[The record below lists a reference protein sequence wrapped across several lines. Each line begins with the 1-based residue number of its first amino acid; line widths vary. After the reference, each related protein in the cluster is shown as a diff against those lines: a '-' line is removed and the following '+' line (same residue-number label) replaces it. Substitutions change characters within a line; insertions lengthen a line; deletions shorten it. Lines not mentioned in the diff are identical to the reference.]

1 MEILLAFKRDLALR
15 GGRRGFLV
23 PNNDRVFAKIKG
35 WPPWPAKVLH
45 RAEGKAETYLI
56 QFYGT
61 YDTSIVKP
69 DCIFVYNDEN
79 KVKYGK
85 TKNSNRWK
93 EAMEEIEN
101 NIPIG
106 DAGPIT
112 EEEEVPEAVE
122 ADADT
127 DGDGELMIDEGPA
140 GPPVLTKEVS
150 KVAAKDPAN
159 LNGKAEQPKG
169 RRGSK
174 ASLSKRDSISS
185 TSSITEV
192 TTPSASAG
200 PATEMVSRSGRKIKP
215 KRFADDEIASPV
227 TAIGKAAAA
236 LSSQDEEGPPTKR
249 AKRAP
254 KTPPAAKTPP
264 TPVEPKETPPPTRA
278 RMVIGKGKGAPA
290 KQQGRL
296 SPDISSPIPKAP
308 ALKPAATAPA
318 AQRRSEAGAAKK
330 ALPALIPAAAPVTTT
345 PQPVAAPTP
354 PPTRRAPTLRQQPK
368 PPQPEIVT
376 DEEESLTESPPVLA
390 INSEEVE
397 ADDKENVKDS
407 AASSN
412 DSEGESESEMEKNS
426 EIDET
431 SSRYSEMEAMDDTKI
446 AFNDKEGELFELRIE
461 AKTDFETE
469 EDRIEYENT
478 IGAVEKIKEDLEQG
492 DAETHETLQELLDAN
507 KDEYDPEDAAN
518 RERRAIQ
525 IRLLRMEG
533 EVIEIIGEI
542 VSCLSEKQA
551 ECYRALEL
559 LERLGSHDLT
569 PLILK
574 KHPEVVQT
582 VARLRNYIGNVDN
595 WEMNDDQLLEF
606 KESAEMI
613 RTKASDIYNNFYN
626 IFIAPEE
633 QDPTVPFEEI
643 FEEEMK
649 FFRKMTEG
657 LTLDGILGLTGE
669 TPEGGFEMFELGEIE
684 A

>member
-1 MEILLAFKRDLALR
+1 MATKYQS
-15 GGRRGFLV
+15 G
-23 PNNDRVFAKIKG
+23 DRVFAKIKG
-35 WPPWPAKVLH
+35 WPPWPAKILN

-61 YDTSIVKP
+61 YDTSVVKP
-69 DCIFVYNDEN
+69 DCIFLYNDDTRA
-79 KVKYGK
+79 KYGK
-85 TKNSNRWK
+85 PKNGNRWK

-101 NIPIG
+101 NIAIG
-106 DAGPIT
+106 DGGPIMD
-112 EEEEVPEAVE
+112 EEEEVEAEAVE
-122 ADADT
+122 ADPDT
-127 DGDGELMIDEGPA
+127 DGDGELMIDEGPSQ
-140 GPPVLTKEVS
+140 PPVLTKEVS
-150 KVAAKDPAN
+150 KPVAAKEPSSV
-159 LNGKAEQPKG
+159 NGKAEQPKG

-185 TSSITEV
+185 TSSTTEV
-192 TTPSASAG
+192 TTPSANAP

-236 LSSQDEEGPPTKR
+236 LSSQEEEGPPTKR
-249 AKRAP
+249 AKRGP

-264 TPVEPKETPPPTRA
+264 TPVEPKEPERPTRP
-278 RMVIGKGKGAPA
+278 RMVIGKGKGAPT
-290 KQQGRL
+290 KPQNSGRL
-296 SPDISSPIPKAP
+296 SPDISSPMPKAP
-308 ALKPAATAPA
+308 ALKPATPAAPA
-318 AQRRSEAGAAKK
+318 AQRRSETGTTKK
-330 ALPALIPAAAPVTTT
+330 ALPALIPAATPVT
-345 PQPVAAPTP
+345 PQPAAAPVAT
-354 PPTRRAPTLRQQPK
+354 PPTRRAPTLRQQPAK
-368 PPQPEIVT
+368 PQPEIVT
-376 DEEESLTESPPVLA
+376 DEEESLNEAPPVLA

-412 DSEGESESEMEKNS
+412 DSEMDSESEMEKNS

-431 SSRYSEMEAMDDTKI
+431 SSRYSEMEGMEDTKI
-446 AFNDKEGELFELRIE
+446 AFADKEGELFELRIE
-461 AKTDFETE
+461 TKQEFETE

-492 DAETHETLQELLDAN
+492 DADTHETLQELLDAN
-507 KDEYDPEDAAN
+507 KEDYDPEDAAN

-559 LERLGSHDLT
+559 LDRLGSHDLT

-582 VARLRNYIGNVDN
+582 VGKLRNYVGNVDN
-595 WEMNDDQLLEF
+595 WDMNDEQLIEF
-606 KESAEMI
+606 KESAALI
-613 RTKASDIYNNFYN
+613 RVKASEIYANFYN
-626 IFIAPEE
+626 IFIPIEE
-633 QDPTVPFEEI
+633 QDQSVPFEEI
-643 FEEEMK
+643 FREEMK
-649 FFRKMTEG
+649 VFNEMVQD
-657 LTLDGILGLTGE
+657 LTVDDILGLTAE
-669 TPEGGFEMFELGEIE
+669 NVDGGFEMFETSECE
-684 A
+684 T